1 MWYRGETPKL
11 KDRGDH
17 GDQGGETKNLKDHRD
32 DPACHPDRGNSAAC
46 GSSNPREARG
56 SCNRGDLGARAD
68 HGGVGASG
76 GQRGG
81 GACGVPHADRPIPPW
96 RRETDPRPYPDP
108 HVDRED
114 LEGAPGSKR
123 LRGAD
128 GDPGAH
134 ANLGDLGAR
143 GNAGARAQNPG
154 NPYLLSDSGSKRQ
167 DGACGDLGAHA
178 NLGDL
183 GARGSREG
191 NGALGNAGTQALAA
205 PDGHE
210 DIGIKNRGNP
220 SLLCSTV
227 KVCDPGNRCC
237 VGISIIISTAKPEFE
252 LRTVLPPLPCNP
264 TIRRLLGSIPQVAS
278 TKEEDRRRRGSLT
291 GSAGCCIM
299 G

>member
-143 GNAGARAQNPG
+143 G
-154 NPYLLSDSGSKRQ
+154 
-167 DGACGDLGAHA
+167 
-178 NLGDL
+178 
-183 GARGSREG
+183 SREG